1 MSRLVLLAA
10 LAFAALPVS
19 AHAQRPLALHA
30 RTAGELAELCTASL
44 REPAGEAKLN
54 YCHGFAQGVVDLE
67 LMHGRPFCI
76 PQGTSREATLAEFA
90 RWVGAQ
96 ADRRETKAVTA
107 LLHFLAE
114 RYPCH

>member
-10 LAFAALPVS
+10 LAFAVLGVP
-19 AHAQRPLALHA
+19 AHAQRPIALHA
-30 RTAGELAELCTASL
+30 RTAWELAELCTASP
-44 REPAGEAKLN
+44 REPAGEAKVN
-54 YCHGFAQGVVDLE
+54 YCHGFTQGVVDLE

-96 ADRRETKAVTA
+96 AERRSATAVTG